1 MTPRVTGSLRLSRRL
16 VLGTV
21 RVLGGLLVVLVV
33 LVAVVYARVRVPD
46 VARLSMPTATRYEYS
61 DGTVF
66 YTAGLQNRVIVPL
79 SQMPPVLRQAV
90 VAVETRASGRTPVSH
105 RAG

>member
-1 MTPRVTGSLRLSRRL
+1 M
-16 VLGTV
+16 
-21 RVLGGLLVVLVV
+21 
-33 LVAVVYARVRVPD
+33 VYSQVHVPD

-79 SQMPPVLRQAV
+79 SQIAWFAYDQNR
-90 VAVETRASGRTPVSH
+90 
-105 RAG
+105 